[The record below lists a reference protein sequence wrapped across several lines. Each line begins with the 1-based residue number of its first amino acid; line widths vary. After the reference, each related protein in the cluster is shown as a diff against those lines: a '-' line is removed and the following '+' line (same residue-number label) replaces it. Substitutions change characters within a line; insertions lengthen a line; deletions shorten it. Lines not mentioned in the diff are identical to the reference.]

1 MIMLDDVMKAEN
13 WQDVAVFF
21 LAWLDMPKIP
31 GGDKKRLDPRNHRK
45 YALHLTEEYVSRM
58 HEAALP
64 SYNLYSYRGGEQVS
78 DVIRRLMR
86 TDTFAATKR
95 SKGGNGVFQ
104 AAFGM
109 LKDFWSFLE
118 NGEGIPEELLD
129 NARQKWAGACEWLAS
144 HLHIQ

>member
-1 MIMLDDVMKAEN
+1 MITLDDVMNAEN

-21 LAWLDMPKIP
+21 LAWLDMPKVP

-58 HEAALP
+58 HDAELP

-78 DVIRRLMR
+78 DVIRRLKR
-86 TDTFAATKR
+86 TEAFAATQR
-95 SKGGNGVFQ
+95 LNGGNGVFQ
-104 AAFGM
+104 AAFAK
-109 LKDFWSFLE
+109 LQDFWSFLE
-118 NGEGIPEELLD
+118 NGNGIPEELLD

-144 HLHIQ
+144 H